1 MDSCKKEDN
10 MKNEKEEARP
20 QRTYKDTV
28 FRMLFREKENLLS
41 LYNAV
46 NRTAYSDAK
55 NLEITTLENAIY
67 MNYKNDIS
75 FVMNFELMLY
85 EHQSTV
91 NPNMPLRHLIYV
103 TKVLQGIIRNEDLYG
118 SVLVQIPTPR
128 FVIFY
133 NGIEDQPEQKILK
146 LSDAFEKKLETSELE
161 LAVTMYN
168 INFDQ
173 NPEILNA
180 CQTLKEYAQ
189 YVSKVREYAEK
200 MPFAEAV
207 ESAVDDCIRNGIL
220 SDFLLKNRAEAI
232 EMSIFEYDE
241 EKHLKNEREYAY
253 KKGREEGKEEGR
265 EEGEQIG
272 EQRGKQIGEQKG
284 KIEGIRIV
292 SFILKCSHQGDS
304 KEETLQKLRE
314 FYSLSEEEAEIYY
327 TETENSIITQS

>member
-1 MDSCKKEDN
+1 MKKE
-10 MKNEKEEARP
+10 KEKVHP

-46 NRTAYSDAK
+46 NGTAYTDVER
-55 NLEITTLENAIY
+55 LEISTLENAVY

-103 TKVLQGIIRNEDLYG
+103 TKVLQGIIRNADLYG

-133 NGIEDQPEQKILK
+133 NGMEEQPEQKILK
-146 LSDAFEKKLETSELE
+146 LSDAFKKRLEVPELE
-161 LAVTMYN
+161 LIVTMYN
-168 INFDQ
+168 INFGQ
-173 NPEILNA
+173 NSELLNA

-189 YVSKVREYAEK
+189 YVSIVRKYAEK
-200 MPFAEAV
+200 LPFAEAV
-207 ESAVDDCIRNGIL
+207 EAAVDECIKDGIL

-253 KKGREEGKEEGR
+253 NKGRTEGV
-265 EEGEQIG
+265 QIVG
-272 EQRGKQIGEQKG
+272 
-284 KIEGIRIV
+284 
-292 SFILKCSHQGDS
+292 FILKCSNKGDS
-304 KEETLQKLRE
+304 REKTLQKLQE
-314 FYSLSEEEAEIYY
+314 AYSLSKEEAEMYY
-327 TETENSIITQS
+327 AETENCIAQN

>member
-1 MDSCKKEDN
+1 MKKE
-10 MKNEKEEARP
+10 KTEVHP
-20 QRTYKDTV
+20 QRAYKDTV

-46 NRTAYSDAK
+46 NGTAYTDVER
-55 NLEITTLENAIY
+55 LEISTLENAVY

-103 TKVLQGIIRNEDLYG
+103 TKVLQGIIRNADLYG

-133 NGIEDQPEQKILK
+133 NGMEEQPEQKILK
-146 LSDAFEKKLETSELE
+146 LSDAFKKRLEVPELE
-161 LAVTMYN
+161 LIVTMYN
-168 INFDQ
+168 INFGQ
-173 NPEILNA
+173 NSELLNA

-189 YVSKVREYAEK
+189 YVSIVRKYAEK
-200 MPFAEAV
+200 LPFAEAV
-207 ESAVDDCIRNGIL
+207 EAAVDECIKDGIL

-241 EKHLKNEREYAY
+241 EKHLRNEREYAY
-253 KKGREEGKEEGR
+253 KEGRKEGKV
-265 EEGEQIG
+265 
-272 EQRGKQIGEQKG
+272 
-284 KIEGIRIV
+284 EGIRIV
-292 SFILKCSHQGDS
+292 AFILKCSGQGDS
-304 KEETLQKLRE
+304 REEILQKLRE
-314 FYSLSEEEAEIYY
+314 SYSLSKEEAETYY
-327 TETENSIITQS
+327 SETENSMAQNP

>member
-1 MDSCKKEDN
+1 MKKE
-10 MKNEKEEARP
+10 KEKVHP

-46 NRTAYSDAK
+46 NGTAYTDVER
-55 NLEITTLENAIY
+55 LEISTLENAVY

-103 TKVLQGIIRNEDLYG
+103 TKVLQGIIRNADLYG

-133 NGIEDQPEQKILK
+133 NGMEEQPEQKILK
-146 LSDAFEKKLETSELE
+146 LSDAFKKRLEVPELE
-161 LAVTMYN
+161 LIVTMYN
-168 INFDQ
+168 INFGQ
-173 NPEILNA
+173 NSELLNA

-189 YVSKVREYAEK
+189 YVSIVRKYAEK
-200 MPFAEAV
+200 LPFAEAV
-207 ESAVDDCIRNGIL
+207 EAAVDECIKDGIL

-253 KKGREEGKEEGR
+253 NKGRTEGV
-265 EEGEQIG
+265 QIVG
-272 EQRGKQIGEQKG
+272 
-284 KIEGIRIV
+284 
-292 SFILKCSHQGDS
+292 FILKCSSKGDS
-304 KEETLQKLRE
+304 REKTLQKLQE
-314 FYSLSEEEAEIYY
+314 AYSLSKEEAEMYY
-327 TETENSIITQS
+327 AETENCIAQN

>member
-1 MDSCKKEDN
+1 MKEKKE
-10 MKNEKEEARP
+10 EVRP
-20 QRTYKDTV
+20 QRPYKDTM
-28 FRMLFREKENLLS
+28 FRMLFQEKENLLS

-46 NRTAYSDAK
+46 NGTAYSEVE

-85 EHQSTV
+85 EHQSTL
-91 NPNMPLRHLIYV
+91 NQNMPLRDLIYV
-103 TKVLQGIIRNEDLYG
+103 TKVLQGITKNADLYG
-118 SVLVQIPTPR
+118 SALVRIPALR

-133 NGIEDQPEQKILK
+133 NGMQHQPEQEILK
-146 LSDAFEKKLETSELE
+146 LSDAFEKKLEPPELE
-161 LAVTMYN
+161 LIVTMYN
-168 INFDQ
+168 INLGQ
-173 NPEILNA
+173 NKEILDA

-207 ESAVDDCIRNGIL
+207 EIAINDCIQNGIL
-220 SDFLLKNRAEAI
+220 ADFLLKNRAEAI

-253 KKGREEGKEEGR
+253 IEGKAD
-265 EEGEQIG
+265 GERIG
-272 EQRGKQIGEQKG
+272 EQRGRAEGVKEGRKEG

-292 SFILKCSHQGDS
+292 GFILKCSDQGDS
-304 KEETLQKLRE
+304 KEKILQKLQE
-314 FYSLSEEEAEIYY
+314 TYSLKEEEAEAFYL
-327 TETENSIITQS
+327 ETKSSIIQN

>member
-1 MDSCKKEDN
+1 

-46 NRTAYSDAK
+46 NKTAYSDAK
-55 NLEITTLENAIY
+55 DLEIMTLENAIY

-75 FVMNFELMLY
+75 FMMNFELMLY

-103 TKVLQGIIRNEDLYG
+103 TKVLQGIIRNADLYG

-133 NGIEDQPEQKILK
+133 NGMEDQPEQKILK
-146 LSDAFEKKLETSELE
+146 LSDAFEKKLETPELE

-168 INFDQ
+168 INFGQ

>member
-1 MDSCKKEDN
+1 MKE
-10 MKNEKEEARP
+10 EKEKVRP
-20 QRTYKDTV
+20 QRMYKDTM

-46 NRTAYSDAK
+46 NKTAYTDVGG
-55 NLEITTLENAIY
+55 LEITTLENAVY

-75 FVMNFELMLY
+75 FIMNFELMLY

-103 TKVLQGIIRNEDLYG
+103 SRVLQSITRNADLYS
-118 SVLVQIPTPR
+118 SVLVKIPTPR

-133 NGIEDQPEQKILK
+133 NGMQQQPERKILK
-146 LSDAFEKKLETSELE
+146 LSDAFEKELETQELE
-161 LAVTMYN
+161 LIVTMYN
-168 INFDQ
+168 INFGQ
-173 NPEILNA
+173 NQELLNT

-189 YVSKVREYAEK
+189 YVRKVREYAEK

-207 ESAVDDCIRNGIL
+207 ETAVDNCIKTGIL

-253 KKGREEGKEEGR
+253 KEGR
-265 EEGEQIG
+265 EEGRNE
-272 EQRGKQIGEQKG
+272 G
-284 KIEGIRIV
+284 KIEGVRIV
-292 SFILKCSHQGDS
+292 SFILKCSHQGEP
-304 KEETLQKLRE
+304 KGKILQKLQE
-314 FYSLSEEEAEIYY
+314 SYSLSQEEAESYY
-327 TETENSIITQS
+327 LEIEDSIVQNDLKEKGINK

>member
-1 MDSCKKEDN
+1 MKE
-10 MKNEKEEARP
+10 KNEEVKP
-20 QRTYKDTV
+20 QRTYKDTM

-46 NRTAYSDAK
+46 NGTKYTDVK
-55 NLEITTLENAIY
+55 GLEITTLENAVY

-103 TKVLQGIIRNEDLYG
+103 TKVLQGITRNADLYG
-118 SVLVQIPTPR
+118 SALVRIPAPR

-133 NGIEDQPEQKILK
+133 NGMQHQPEQKILK
-146 LSDAFEKKLETSELE
+146 LSDAFEKKLETPELE
-161 LAVTMYN
+161 LIVTMYN
-168 INFDQ
+168 INLGQ
-173 NPEILNA
+173 NKEILDT

-207 ESAVDDCIRNGIL
+207 ETAVDDCIQNGIL
-220 SDFLLKNRAEAI
+220 ADFLLKNRAEAI

-253 KKGREEGKEEGR
+253 KEGKAD
-265 EEGEQIG
+265 GERIG
-272 EQRGKQIGEQKG
+272 EQRGRIEG

-292 SFILKCSHQGDS
+292 GFILKCSDQGDS
-304 KEETLQKLRE
+304 KEKILQKLQE
-314 FYSLSEEEAEIYY
+314 TYSLREEEAEAFYL
-327 TETENSIITQS
+327 ETKSSIIQN